1 MKSELGKVVD
11 VRRRVDNLIRLGVVA
26 AVDLAAARVRVR
38 YGGTAD
44 DPVLSAWLPWLAPR
58 AGDAIAWWPP
68 AEGEQVAVAAPSG
81 ELSAGVV
88 LGSLYSATA
97 PPPAG
102 EAEVH
107 RTVYADGAL
116 VEYDAGTHALRAT
129 LPAGGTVV
137 VTGNAE
143 IDGAV
148 DATGAL
154 TAAKVSD
161 AGGSLAAL
169 RAVYNT
175 HTHPGLGAPPAQQ
188 A

>member
-1 MKSELGKVVD
+1 MRSELSRVVD

-26 AVDLAAARVRVR
+26 EIDLATARVRVR
-38 YGGTAD
+38 YGGTVD

-58 AGDAIAWWPP
+58 AGDAIAWWAP

-88 LGSLYSATA
+88 LGSLYAAQA
-97 PPPAG
+97 PPPAA

-137 VTGNAE
+137 VTGDVE
-143 IDGAV
+143 IDG
-148 DATGAL
+148 DLEATG
-154 TAAKVSD
+154 VSD
-161 AGGSLAAL
+161 ANGSLAKL
-169 RAVYNT
+169 RTVFNT